1 MPSRFFCIML
11 VFIFSQDSQQ
21 ILFLIIA
28 NHNINTWIYLL
39 LVLLRLHIASRSH
52 HNRIRIHLPG
62 PVEHL
67 PGLAV
72 RNVCHGT
79 GVDNVDI
86 RAFFKRNDL
95 IPCILQHFLHR
106 LSLVSIHFTPQIVQC
121 NLLHRLILLFPCLNC
136 CNGSGKPELL
146 RIHPIEIRL
155 RRKAGCQQPLCFRTV
170 CTVNAQPCL
179 DYYKLLLFSFFV
191 S

>member
-1 MPSRFFCIML
+1 MML
-11 VFIFSQDSQQ
+11 VFIFFQDSQQ

-28 NHNINTWIYLL
+28 NHNINTGIYLL
-39 LVLLRLHIASRSH
+39 LVLLRLHIASRSDH
-52 HNRIRIHLPG
+52 HRIRIHLPG

-72 RNVCHGT
+72 RNICHGA
-79 GVDNVDI
+79 GVNNVDI

-121 NLLHRLILLFPCLNC
+121 NLLHKLILLFSCLNC
-136 CNGSGKPELL
+136 CNSSGKPELL
-146 RIHPIEIRL
+146 RIQPIRIRP
-155 RRKAGCQQPLCFRTV
+155 RRRTGCRQPLCLRAV
-170 CTVNAQPCL
+170 CTVNAQTCL
-179 DYYKLLLFSFFV
+179 SCYKLLLFSFFV